1 MGAFFMGITMSKI
14 SIAYIGDKP
23 FKKDTITGSL
33 LIFPQN
39 KPVEVEADIAYMLLQ
54 YPKVWVREEQVELI
68 QTELKTKA
76 DDKAQQEREHQTQ
89 LAAEAYANSMVVELA
104 GQSIDLSKMTSV
116 KLATLIEAHDLAVD
130 AKDAQESVDDFR
142 LRVRNAIRG

>member
-14 SIAYIGDKP
+14 TIAYIGDKP

-39 KPVEVEADIAYMLLQ
+39 KPVDVEADVAYMLLQ

-68 QTELKTKA
+68 QSELKIEA
-76 DDKAQQEREHQTQ
+76 DDKEQQELERQAQ
-89 LAAEAYANSMVVELA
+89 FAAEVYANSMEVELT
-104 GQSIDLSKMTSV
+104 GQSIDLSKMTSA
-116 KLATLIEAHDLAVD
+116 KLATLIEANDLD
-130 AKDAQESVDDFR
+130 IEAKGSQESVDDFR
-142 LRVRNAIRG
+142 LRVRNTIRG

>member
-1 MGAFFMGITMSKI
+1 MSKI

-54 YPKVWVREEQVELI
+54 YPKVWVREEYIEQI
-68 QTELKTKA
+68 QTELKVEA
-76 DDKAQQEREHQTQ
+76 DDKAQQEIDYQTQ
-89 LAAEAYANSMVVELA
+89 LAAEIYAKSMVVELA
-104 GQSIDLSKMTSV
+104 GQSIDLSKMTSA
-116 KLATLIEAHDLAVD
+116 KLATLIEANDLTID